1 MRRILIPLLLL
12 FITVLANARSS
23 QVYAVSN
30 QSVHHIQNCG
40 PVTRMN
46 DVPMHGM
53 RGQCIMTTG
62 VAYTSNV
69 YEPFGTSTP
78 AEYTEEQVR
87 GTSSGGH
94 SGPRKGKILGPDTD
108 PGQQFPIGEPWIMA
122 IFALLFGGIIA
133 LRRGKKYIS

>member
-62 VAYTSNV
+62 VAYSSNV
-69 YEPFGTSTP
+69 YEPFNNTPPSEYTPEGTST
-78 AEYTEEQVR
+78 
-87 GTSSGGH
+87 GG
-94 SGPRKGKILGPDTD
+94 GPRRFPQRPDIN
-108 PGQQFPIGEPWIMA
+108 PGESPVGEPWIMA

-133 LRRGKKYIS
+133 VRRGKIGRNR